1 MKKLIAL
8 VALFMFVAV
17 MSYATE
23 TTTGTGTAKAKIVAA
38 ATIEEVSG
46 SALNFGTIFKKAG
59 GGTVSMTAAESTS
72 RTSST
77 LTFATGGY
85 SSDHFLMS
93 NLDVG
98 TTYNLSVPASVSITR
113 DGGSETMTVAPV
125 LSVTSF
131 EADAATKDIF
141 VGGTLTVGDNQ
152 AVGQYS
158 GTYLVTVTY

>member
-8 VALFMFVAV
+8 VALFMFAAV

-46 SALNFGTIFKKAG
+46 SALDFGTIFKKTG
-59 GGTVSMTAAESTS
+59 GGTVTLTADPSPS

-77 LTFATGGY
+77 LTFGAAGF

-98 TTYNLSVPASVSITR
+98 TTYSLSVPDSVTITKE
-113 DGGSETMTVAPV
+113 GGSETMTVVPNVAP
-125 LSVTSF
+125 TSF
-131 EADAATKDIF
+131 SADAATKDVY
-141 VGGTLTVGDNQ
+141 VGGVLTVGDDQ
-152 AVGQYS
+152 AIGQYS